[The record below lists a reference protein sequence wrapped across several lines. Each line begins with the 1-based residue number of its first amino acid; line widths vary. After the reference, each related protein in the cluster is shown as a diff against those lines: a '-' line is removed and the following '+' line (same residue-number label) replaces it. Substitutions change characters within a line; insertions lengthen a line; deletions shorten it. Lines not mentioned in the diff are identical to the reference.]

1 MHSWTFGCVF
11 PKVHLFL
18 RIWNYLFMNCF
29 FLFVGLVHYCIKR
42 HFVFFFHSFLRNQFL
57 NQRVAVSKKKT
68 SYGILAQPNKLD
80 SWDYSKCLFFSKWN
94 FVQQTVDK
102 MKTLRARQQNGK
114 FDMNN
119 CFVGLDTRKKSTST
133 TIFGW
138 SPRKSTI
145 EKCHNNQMPQKYWAQ
160 KKLVFTSVCSSKNC
174 TNKIQ
179 RGKDSAK
186 IPKFLFFG
194 KNQTVSRC
202 TKNKTKL
209 VHKHQKP
216 SLLQNVFFTVKISPF
231 ESNKKKK
238 KTNSAK
244 NFRYLHRNAEDLFF
258 WTITKTFSLGKRK
271 EVRS

>member
-1 MHSWTFGCVF
+1 
-11 PKVHLFL
+11 
-18 RIWNYLFMNCF
+18 
-29 FLFVGLVHYCIKR
+29 
-42 HFVFFFHSFLRNQFL
+42 
-57 NQRVAVSKKKT
+57 
-68 SYGILAQPNKLD
+68 
-80 SWDYSKCLFFSKWN
+80 
-94 FVQQTVDK
+94 

-114 FDMNN
+114 FDVNN

-160 KKLVFTSVCSSKNC
+160 KKLVFISVCSSKNC

-216 SLLQNVFFTVKISPF
+216 SLLQNVFLQLKSLHLRVT
-231 ESNKKKK
+231 KKKK
-238 KTNSAK
+238 RQTLPRIFVTFIEMPKIFFFGQSQKPFRWEKGKKCARKLWKGKELDKPKNVTVLVKVCVYLIISPHKTTK
-244 NFRYLHRNAEDLFF
+244 NPP
-258 WTITKTFSLGKRK
+258 
-271 EVRS
+271 